1 MNSIEI
7 KNRKAKF
14 NYHFVDTYEAGIVL
28 SGTEVK
34 SIKAGHAN
42 LNDAYCFFN
51 GDELWVHSMYIK
63 EYALGTH
70 FNHNTRKDRKLL
82 LNKRELKKIK
92 RQMDTKGMTIV
103 PFRLFVNERG
113 FIKLDIAVAQ
123 GKKSFD
129 KRESIKQK
137 DVARDMDRR
146 LKL

>member
-1 MNSIEI
+1 MKTIEI

-14 NYHFVDTYEAGIVL
+14 EYHFIDTFEAGMVL
-28 SGTEVK
+28 TGTEVK

-63 EYALGTH
+63 EYDMGTH

-82 LNKRELKKIK
+82 LNRKELNKIQ
-92 RQMDTKGMTIV
+92 RQMTEKGMTIV
-103 PFRLFVNERG
+103 PYRLFVTDRG
-113 FIKLDIAVAQ
+113 FIKLEIAVAQ

-129 KRESIKQK
+129 KRQSIKE
-137 DVARDMDRR
+137 RDTIREMDRNY
-146 LKL
+146 KI